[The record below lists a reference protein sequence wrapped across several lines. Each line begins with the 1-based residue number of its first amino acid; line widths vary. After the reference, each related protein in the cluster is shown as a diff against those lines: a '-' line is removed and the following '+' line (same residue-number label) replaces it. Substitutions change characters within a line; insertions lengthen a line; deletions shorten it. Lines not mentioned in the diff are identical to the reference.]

1 MGDDE
6 LGVAGD
12 ADQDRVAGD
21 GDVLDGL
28 ARKSKVLRQQDLV
41 QAGSA
46 AAQREQLADG
56 VGLDLAFQDVAQVVG
71 AADHGVHAK
80 GVQQF
85 PVLGV
90 GGPGHG
96 AVHTELPLG
105 DLAGH
110 QIVLVVAGHGHKGV
124 TAGHIGGAQG
134 VKADGIAAHHRDV
147 QRVGQAAAQCF
158 LRLNDGH
165 LVVVGQQALGQ
176 IHAHLAAAC
185 NTNFHS
191 ITSFSKTECL
201 KTACLLGQCPEH
213 GLLGEHRGAD
223 GLQLVGLVVQH
234 L

>member
-1 MGDDE
+1 MMNSVSRVMLTRIALPGMGMSLMD
-6 LGVAGD
+6 LPAKAKSSGS
-12 ADQDRVAGD
+12 RISFR
-21 GDVLDGL
+21 L
-28 ARKSKVLRQQDLV
+28 AVPPPSESSWRMVSVSISRSRIWLR
-41 QAGSA
+41 
-46 AAQREQLADG
+46 
-56 VGLDLAFQDVAQVVG
+56 FG

-124 TAGHIGGAQG
+124 AAGYVRSAQG
-134 VKADGIAAHHRDV
+134 VKADGVAAHHRDV